1 MSNQIPTTPIITFYE
16 YKYCYFAI
24 HRMLSK
30 FFKRDWSKPGL
41 TINDV
46 NAAILFLKRAN
57 FDYNMKNKIAEIIQ
71 NLYYS
76 KNFTLDCIKYY
87 TKENLCYI
95 FNKTLRDI
103 GKNFDGMSHFIG
115 PFNYA
120 LYKFL
125 RDYPSKGIYCNK
137 ILYRDLNMSLFDLMS
152 YYLSVNDVICFPS
165 FTSTTTLKNLNFQ
178 ATKNAKIINNTS
190 KNDFPV
196 KMIFY
201 YRYRNGDISPG
212 VSIRNESYIS
222 TEEEVILFPF
232 TFVRINKIEMTAQRK
247 VIIHLD
253 IINRNKII
261 EFEFQKGCRID
272 LDQKNNRLI
281 IQ

>member
-1 MSNQIPTTPIITFYE
+1 
-16 YKYCYFAI
+16 
-24 HRMLSK
+24 
-30 FFKRDWSKPGL
+30 
-41 TINDV
+41 
-46 NAAILFLKRAN
+46 
-57 FDYNMKNKIAEIIQ
+57 
-71 NLYYS
+71 
-76 KNFTLDCIKYY
+76 
-87 TKENLCYI
+87 
-95 FNKTLRDI
+95 
-103 GKNFDGMSHFIG
+103 
-115 PFNYA
+115 
-120 LYKFL
+120 
-125 RDYPSKGIYCNK
+125 
-137 ILYRDLNMSLFDLMS
+137 
-152 YYLSVNDVICFPS
+152 
-165 FTSTTTLKNLNFQ
+165 
-178 ATKNAKIINNTS
+178 
-190 KNDFPV
+190 
-196 KMIFY
+196 MIFY